1 MYPHYSVRYFCSLFG
16 KSRQAWYEQL
26 NREDEAQ
33 LNATLVLK
41 LVQEIRQ
48 DLPRAGVPKLH
59 FMLKEKLALHDIKM
73 GRDALY
79 TLLGEHGFLLRYRR
93 RKPYT
98 TDSNHPYRK
107 YPNLIRDAL
116 LTHPGQLWVSDI
128 TYLRVG
134 QKFAYLSIVTD
145 AYSRKIVGYCLYPT
159 LHSQGAINAL
169 TMAAKSKRGSSLIHH
184 SDRGIQY
191 CCADYV
197 KLLEYYKINISMTE
211 NGDPYEN
218 AIAERVNGIL
228 KGEFLLNK
236 SFASLAEAE
245 QAVYDAVAKYNHVRP
260 HASCDNMTPA
270 QAHEQNGILRKRW
283 KSRTYPKPINRSV
296 NQFQEYEKNTNSLLE
311 MPADIVSSEPGI
323 PSNAASR
330 LQEYPPATSTPSRNK
345 ASTPSMK
352 SGIEI

>member
-1 MYPHYSVRYFCSLFG
+1 MYPHFGVRYICSLFG
-16 KSRQAWYEQL
+16 KSRQAWYEL
-26 NREDEAQ
+26 INREAESQ
-33 LNATLVLK
+33 LSATLVLK
-41 LVQEIRQ
+41 LVSEIRA

-59 FMLKEKLALHDIKM
+59 FMLKERLASHGIKM

-79 TLLGEHGFLLRYRR
+79 TLLGEHGYLLRYRR

-145 AYSRKIVGYCLYPT
+145 AYSRKIIGHCLHPT

-169 TMAAKSKRGSSLIHH
+169 VMAASSKRGSSLIHH

-197 KLLEYYKINISMTE
+197 KLLEYYGINISMTE
-211 NGDPYEN
+211 KGDPYEN

-236 SFASLAEAE
+236 AFNSFAEAE
-245 QAVYDAVAKYNHVRP
+245 QAVHDAVAKYNHVRP
-260 HASCDNMTPA
+260 HASCDNLTPA
-270 QAHEQNGILRKRW
+270 QAHDQNGILRKRW
-283 KSRTYPKPINRSV
+283 KYRTYAV
-296 NQFQEYEKNTNSLLE
+296 NPNQEYEQKQYPLSVVPSGIVA
-311 MPADIVSSEPGI
+311 PADAISSEPV
-323 PSNAASR
+323 NQ
-330 LQEYPPATSTPSRNK
+330 LQEYGPRQSATSVLLPAIVTQNQ
-345 ASTPSMK
+345 
-352 SGIEI
+352 E